1 MILNVFGMEKAEKQ
15 YSPLHSG
22 LYVMKKILTNYSN
35 MESFYLCLILFFLT
49 MQSYGKNSCAA
60 RIFL

>member
-15 YSPLHSG
+15 YNPLHSG

-35 MESFYLCLILFFLT
+35 MESFYLCLILFFDDAKLR
-49 MQSYGKNSCAA
+49 QK
-60 RIFL
+60 